1 MMIKL
6 ILVTLT
12 AACSLIWLLCT
23 YQKHEWGFQC
33 AFIAASCAMIVG
45 LDWFS
50 MGITLPSNLV
60 EIEGWLNMVF
70 IAWGTVT
77 VYHLHRMKKLS
88 WL

>member
-1 MMIKL
+1 
-6 ILVTLT
+6 
-12 AACSLIWLLCT
+12 
-23 YQKHEWGFQC
+23 
-33 AFIAASCAMIVG
+33 MIVG

-50 MGITLPSNLV
+50 MGITLPSNIV